1 MVSGLSSGSVRYL
14 LSWPLLTLTV
24 FKNVRY
30 VLVAEDVVLG
40 KSPALYW
47 MRGDG
52 PAFWAAWADE
62 EQRADREQV

>member
-1 MVSGLSSGSVRYL
+1 L
-14 LSWPLLTLTV
+14 PLLTLTV

-30 VLVAEDVVLG
+30 VLITEDVVLG

-52 PAFWAAWADE
+52 SAFWGAWADE
-62 EQRADREQV
+62 EQRAERNQV

>member
-1 MVSGLSSGSVRYL
+1 MESLLLDAMYEVPGS
-14 LSWPLLTLTV
+14 
-24 FKNVRY
+24 NVRY
-30 VLVAEDVVLG
+30 VLITGDTVLG

-62 EQRADREQV
+62 EQRAERH

>member
-1 MVSGLSSGSVRYL
+1 MGCFFSFI
-14 LSWPLLTLTV
+14 LLTLTV
-24 FKNVRY
+24 SKNVRY
-30 VLVAEDVVLG
+30 VLITEDVVLG

-62 EQRADREQV
+62 EQRAEKS